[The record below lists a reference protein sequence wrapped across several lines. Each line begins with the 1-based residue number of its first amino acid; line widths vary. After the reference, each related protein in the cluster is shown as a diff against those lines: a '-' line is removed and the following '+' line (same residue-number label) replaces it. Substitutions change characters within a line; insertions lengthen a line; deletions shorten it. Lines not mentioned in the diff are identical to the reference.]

1 MRPPTILVLLL
12 AADIIVI
19 THTFSTGGT
28 TERSVGS
35 IDMNERPLLRKFKER
50 ISKRVRHSKE
60 GRRTSEDT
68 MPCLDMQCTYNN
80 AYKGDI
86 SSRREIRNAFTDSSS
101 RILSTDDDINLENET
116 RQSSGGC
123 TIIRLT
129 GTDAA
134 SIRGLTQYSHK
145 FFDLVDDDDCNDD
158 IIGQGVFRID
168 NHVYAG
174 FDDNVNGE
182 GKMQF
187 LDTRILPSKQYD
199 IDPLLLPM
207 EVGELVGKQ
216 SLSDAHHGMD
226 VLLDIGTQITSA
238 VLDMDSQSAD
248 KLIDDGTHVQQSM
261 DTQQGESI
269 DAMVKE
275 DISNSYH
282 RLIRYLKPQQ
292 SDNGAAFQ
300 PHYDSS
306 FLTLIPMP
314 KQAGLE
320 VWCPSRAYVKG
331 SNKESQRSR
340 GDWIRPAK
348 PVDKEEND
356 INDSAYVIALAGVFL
371 QLTSNGEVP
380 VCIHRVIPPLPPNET
395 VLDNQS
401 GKAKKY
407 TPRVSAPMFL
417 RPRRG
422 NDALLDVSEDLT
434 LVEGQLN
441 QQPSSSTTNS
451 GIIPNGE
458 YFEDGLLEECDGM
471 HLWSAH

>member
-1 MRPPTILVLLL
+1 MRPPTNLVLLL
-12 AADIIVI
+12 AADIILT
-19 THTFSTGGT
+19 THAFSTVDT
-28 TERSVGS
+28 KERIAGL
-35 IDMNERPLLRKFKER
+35 IDTSERPLLRKFKER
-50 ISKRVRHSKE
+50 ISKRVRHSEE
-60 GRRTSEDT
+60 GRHTSEDT

-80 AYKGDI
+80 AYKEDI
-86 SSRREIRNAFTDSSS
+86 SSRREIRNAFTESSS
-101 RILSTDDDINLENET
+101 RILSSNDDKSEK

-134 SIRGLTQYSHK
+134 SIRGLTQYSQR

-207 EVGELVGKQ
+207 EVGEMVGKQ
-216 SLSDAHHGMD
+216 SLSDAHEGMN

-238 VLDMDSQSAD
+238 VLDMNSQSAD
-248 KLIDDGTHVQQSM
+248 KLIDDGTHVQQSTAT
-261 DTQQGESI
+261 DTQQGEST
-269 DAMVKE
+269 DTMVKE

-292 SDNGAAFQ
+292 SDDGAAFQ
-300 PHYDSS
+300 PHYDAS

-331 SNKESQRSR
+331 SNKESERSR
-340 GDWIRPAK
+340 GEWIRPAK
-348 PVDKEEND
+348 PFDKKGHD
-356 INDSAYVIALAGVFL
+356 INDPAYVIALAGVFL

-395 VLDNQS
+395 GVDSQS
-401 GKAKKY
+401 GKARKY

-422 NDALLDVSEDLT
+422 KDALLDVSEDLT

-441 QQPSSSTTNS
+441 QQPSTSNS
-451 GIIPNGE
+451 GIPNGE